1 MVKEEN
7 TLFDKVR
14 IIIGMNIGLLS
25 YTGWI
30 VGSFFFIFGSSFTR
44 SILLILLV
52 YQYFFAKR
60 SILYME
66 FLRWLTPFRYF
77 DKYELVIEEPLK
89 EGKSLFCYH
98 PHGIAGFGMSMSAA
112 FSNIIYDSFSC
123 VSRGMILIP
132 FSGIFARWMGLVGV
146 DNKNFKEFMK
156 EGKNIKFLPGGFEEA
171 TLTHCEKERI
181 FVKDRKGFIKY
192 SLQFGYTLY
201 PIYTFNEN
209 KVYNTINIL
218 EGFRLWLNKLK
229 IPGTLFYGKYGWLP
243 RTDLELITVIGK
255 GIELP
260 VIENPSN
267 EQIDYYHSLY
277 IEKLQEVFNKHKEKY
292 GFNGELEIH

>member
-112 FSNIIYDSFSC
+112 FSNII
-123 VSRGMILIP
+123 
-132 FSGIFARWMGLVGV
+132 
-146 DNKNFKEFMK
+146 
-156 EGKNIKFLPGGFEEA
+156 
-171 TLTHCEKERI
+171 
-181 FVKDRKGFIKY
+181 
-192 SLQFGYTLY
+192 
-201 PIYTFNEN
+201 
-209 KVYNTINIL
+209 
-218 EGFRLWLNKLK
+218 
-229 IPGTLFYGKYGWLP
+229 
-243 RTDLELITVIGK
+243 
-255 GIELP
+255 
-260 VIENPSN
+260 
-267 EQIDYYHSLY
+267 
-277 IEKLQEVFNKHKEKY
+277 
-292 GFNGELEIH
+292 

>member
-1 MVKEEN
+1 
-7 TLFDKVR
+7 
-14 IIIGMNIGLLS
+14 
-25 YTGWI
+25 
-30 VGSFFFIFGSSFTR
+30 
-44 SILLILLV
+44 
-52 YQYFFAKR
+52 
-60 SILYME
+60 
-66 FLRWLTPFRYF
+66 
-77 DKYELVIEEPLK
+77 
-89 EGKSLFCYH
+89 
-98 PHGIAGFGMSMSAA
+98 
-112 FSNIIYDSFSC
+112 
-123 VSRGMILIP
+123 MILIP

-243 RTDLELITVIGK
+243 RTDVELITVIGK